1 MKTWV
6 ERKINGK
13 WVRDQKTE
21 REIDSFYLKM
31 LVDDLT
37 RKEFNL
43 PSVKS
48 VSIML
53 VDIQCYKYTI
63 KYSANYRRCWELIV
77 V

>member
-13 WVRDQKTE
+13 WVCDQKTE

-31 LVDDLT
+31 LIDDLT
-37 RKEFNL
+37 RKKFKL
-43 PSVKS
+43 PVVKS
-48 VSIML
+48 VKVEC
-53 VDIQCYKYTI
+53 VDIQCYKYTVTYI
-63 KYSANYRRCWELIV
+63 GKYRRCWELIV